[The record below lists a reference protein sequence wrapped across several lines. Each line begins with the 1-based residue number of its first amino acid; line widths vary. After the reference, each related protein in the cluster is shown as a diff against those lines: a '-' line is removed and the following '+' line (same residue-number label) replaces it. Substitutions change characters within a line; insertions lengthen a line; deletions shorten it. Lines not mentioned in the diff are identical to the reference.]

1 MVVKYLKSWKNVAL
15 VAMTTLAMAIAT
27 LASNVAVFAQD
38 ASSQGMK
45 PLLVVSLSSYDELV
59 KDVNFLG
66 ELAGT
71 PDLQEKFEGILKEVT
86 QGQGLAGLDKTKPL
100 GVIVQTDGVNFQT
113 LAFIPVTDLKKVLDT
128 LSLLQVE
135 AEETGDGVYE
145 IQAATPAGPQS
156 LYVKQSGGWAF
167 VAQTSDALAEL
178 PADPTQLL
186 TGLQDD
192 YDIAVRAHV
201 QNIPEFFRQMAVAQI
216 EAGVQQGFAEVGDQ
230 QNAGADLQQKL
241 AAAQMKSLKMII
253 EGTDHVTLGW
263 QIDSG
268 AQTTHLDFSLVA
280 VPGSQL
286 AKQASGLADTKSAF
300 AGFLAP
306 DAAVC
311 LNFSSHSSEEDIQ
324 QALSMLQTARKRA
337 VQAIDEEAGLPS
349 DTARDALKSVVNQLM
364 DAVVAT
370 VKSGTMDGGMLLEL
384 KPAAV
389 TLAAGMHLIDA
400 AKVETALKQVAQLL
414 KDEADIPRIDWGVDQ
429 HAGVTF
435 HTATVPIADAEA
447 SEIFGA
453 TTDVV
458 VGIGAKSLYVG
469 IGKTAIDT
477 LKTAIDQSKTRADT
491 VVSPVTFVLS
501 LGKIMSFAAPLAGN
515 PDVGAVA
522 EALNQTA
529 GTDHINITVKPISDG
544 FTYRIEVE
552 KGVLAALGD
561 VLPGLIGGGADPDG
575 F

>member
-1 MVVKYLKSWKNVAL
+1 M
-15 VAMTTLAMAIAT
+15 
-27 LASNVAVFAQD
+27 
-38 ASSQGMK
+38 
-45 PLLVVSLSSYDELV
+45 
-59 KDVNFLG
+59 
-66 ELAGT
+66 
-71 PDLQEKFEGILKEVT
+71 VT

-100 GVIVQTDGVNFQT
+100 GVIVQTDDDNNFQV

-135 AEETGDGVYE
+135 AEEKGDGIYE

-156 LYVKQSGGWAF
+156 LYVKQSGAWAF
-167 VAQTSDALAEL
+167 VGQTSDGLAQL
-178 PADPTQLL
+178 PANPTQLL
-186 TGLQDD
+186 TGLQND

-201 QNIPEFFRQMAVAQI
+201 QNIPEGYRQMAVAAV
-216 EAGVQQGFAEVGDQ
+216 EAGIQQGFVEVGDQ
-230 QNAGADLQQKL
+230 QNADADLQQKL
-241 AAAQMKSLKMII
+241 AGAQMKSLKVII
-253 EGTDHVTLGW
+253 EGTDHVTIGW
-263 QIDSG
+263 QIDSN

-286 AKQASGLADTKSAF
+286 AKQAAGLADSKSAF

-306 DAAVC
+306 EAAAC

-337 VQAIDEEAGLPS
+337 MQAIDEEADLPS
-349 DTARDALKSVVNQLM
+349 DTARDALKSAVGQLM
-364 DAVVAT
+364 DVLVAT

-384 KPAAV
+384 DPAAV

-400 AKVETALKQVAQLL
+400 AKVETALKQVVELA
-414 KDEADIPRIDWGVDQ
+414 KDEADMPRIDWGVDE

-435 HTATVPIADAEA
+435 HKATVPIADGNV
-447 SEIFGA
+447 SQIFGE

-458 VGIGAKSLYVG
+458 VGIGTSNLYVG
-469 IGKTAIDT
+469 IGKDAIGT
-477 LKTAIDQSKTRADT
+477 LKTAIDRSKTRADA
-491 VVSPVTFVLS
+491 VVAPATFVLS

-515 PDVGAVA
+515 PAVGAVA
-522 EALNQTA
+522 EALNQSA

-552 KGVLAALGD
+552 KGVLTALGE
-561 VLPGLIGGGADPDG
+561 VLPGLIGVGADPAG